1 MVKTKVIAIAV
12 LLALHCVSSSG
23 YDYSWRRVLMDGSRT
38 GDAATLTGT
47 PAKEASILE
56 GCKSGMAA
64 LKEVVGFCPEGM
76 YANRPESPLSNW
88 LADLMLVQGEKYS
101 GVKCDVSV
109 NNMGG
114 IRIDMPKGDVYLD
127 DLRSMFPFKN
137 YLVITRVT
145 GKWLWDLF
153 DSMSRR
159 QWEVVGGVRI
169 VADRTGIS
177 SLEIGGAPVDLEKI
191 YTVVTNSFL
200 LDGGDGIYM
209 GKDVVSCEV
218 LEQDFY
224 EAVVDYARGLKA
236 EGKPICARQDGR
248 VKMSYDNAPA
258 KKKKVL
264 ENKIEVFKNR
274 DNRTPV
280 GRKRLTILHTND
292 THSHVEPIRS
302 GRNAGFGG
310 IIERSAYI
318 DSVRKADG
326 RRNVLLLDAGDFSQG
341 TSYFSLFGGKVEI
354 DAMNAMKYDV
364 ATLGNHE
371 WDNGIPQLSQR
382 LRRAKF
388 TPILCNYEIGDK
400 KLASQVKPY
409 TIVRRGGLKIGIL
422 GVLCDV
428 STTVDKSVQT
438 SLRYQIPSKSINR
451 WSTFLKKEKKCDMV
465 IILSHCGYSINH
477 GADEGDIQMVPELHD
492 VDIIVG
498 GHSHTNLKEPRY
510 VNDADGKQVMIVTD
524 YCWGIYV
531 GELSIF

>member
-1 MVKTKVIAIAV
+1 MVKTKVIATAA
-12 LLALHCVSSSG
+12 LFALAFASSYG
-23 YDYSWRRVLMDGSRT
+23 YDYSWRRVPMDGSRI
-38 GDAATLTGT
+38 GDVSALKGT
-47 PAKEASILE
+47 AAKEAAIL
-56 GCKSGMAA
+56 KSCQSAMTE

-76 YANRPESPLSNW
+76 AGHRPESPLSNW

-101 GVKCDVSV
+101 GVKCDVAV
-109 NNMGG
+109 NNMGN

-137 YLVITRVT
+137 YLVITKVT
-145 GKWLWDLF
+145 GKWLWDMF
-153 DSMSRR
+153 DQMARR

-169 VADRTGIS
+169 VADRSGIS
-177 SLEIGGAPVDLEKI
+177 SLEVAGAPVDFEKI

-200 LDGGDGIYM
+200 LNGGDGLYM

-218 LEQDFY
+218 LKQDFY
-224 EAVVDYARGLKA
+224 EAVVDYAKTLKA
-236 EGKPICARQDGR
+236 EGKPIAAKIDGR

-258 KKKKVL
+258 RQKKKREREVDVL
-264 ENKIEVFKNR
+264 KMNDHKAP
-274 DNRTPV
+274 T

-310 IIERSAYI
+310 IVERAAYI

-341 TSYFSLFGGKVEI
+341 TSYFSIFEGRVEI

-364 ATLGNHE
+364 TTIGNHE
-371 WDNGIPQLSQR
+371 WDNGIAQLGER
-382 LRRAKF
+382 LRRGKF
-388 TPILCNYEIGDK
+388 DAVLCNYEFSDK
-400 KLASQVKPY
+400 LLKSQVKPY

-428 STTVDKSVQT
+428 STTVDKHIQT
-438 SLRYQIPSKSINR
+438 SLKYQQPSASINR
-451 WSTFLKKEKKCDMV
+451 WSTFLKNDKKCDLV
-465 IILSHCGYSINH
+465 IVLSHCGYSISH
-477 GADEGDIQMVPELHD
+477 GGQEGDIQMAPQLHD
-492 VDIIVG
+492 VDIIIG
-498 GHSHTNLKEPRY
+498 GHSHTDLKQPRY
-510 VNDADGKQVMIVTD
+510 VKDADGRQVMIVTD
-524 YCWGIYV
+524 YYWGIYV